1 MRNKQGMRKFEK
13 IGSKE
18 SAMQEFNSL
27 SPKDVKRTVSNKCV
41 KLVGK
46 VGDKV
51 VVLKDYGIYE
61 NPVIEIIDPYAKAF
75 RPSSKQ
81 LGYYG
86 FRVVYKH
93 TLNGN
98 H

>member
-1 MRNKQGMRKFEK
+1 M
-13 IGSKE
+13 
-18 SAMQEFNSL
+18 
-27 SPKDVKRTVSNKCV
+27 KRAVSNKCV

-51 VVLKDYGIYE
+51 VVLKDYGIDA

-75 RPSSKQ
+75 RESYSKQ
-81 LGYYG
+81 RGYYG